1 MKKLQYS
8 SQDEM
13 DEAVIDYCRGQSRYE
28 AHYRTRTALNGFYSP
43 FALAAVAAPKE
54 AIRRSA
60 LRSVRQLTAQILEIQ
75 EQFLPELWEREIA
88 HRVSSLNASTAGSLV
103 DLESGKGN
111 GNRTAVQSLQSPTP
125 APKPRVSGNPAA
137 PIDEQLRQF
146 LGDDAAIMANLNPFA
161 NDLI

>member
-43 FALAAVAAPKE
+43 FALAATAASKE

-88 HRVSSLNASTAGSLV
+88 HRVSSLNASTESSLV
-103 DLESGKGN
+103 DLEN
-111 GNRTAVQSLQSPTP
+111 GNRTAVQSLQSPAP
-125 APKPRVSGNPAA
+125 LPKPRVSENPAA
-137 PIDEQLRQF
+137 PMDEQLRQF